1 MLRGSHGE
9 TVLGRKVE
17 EQPGLCALAKLGK
30 TPSLLLQNQPPLLI
44 CPARLWPEFDRER
57 SHDSVGGTSITS
69 FSVATQ
75 TLRALTAY
83 HNPTPGYGARE
94 PAEEME
100 DEQWR
105 GMRGCRMLPPVT
117 PAMALILSNT
127 ALRRSPFPAFPYR
140 CMSQRGVGVVAW
152 QTPCQGNGGFGTNWA
167 PLQPR
172 ALVVVGAHPPP
183 CGHSQEG
190 EPPGEL
196 VFGKKAA
203 ENLPQGAFCFNPS
216 RLPTSK
222 SIASRSPTNQSA
234 QAV

>member
-9 TVLGRKVE
+9 TVSGRKME

-30 TPSLLLQNQPPLLI
+30 TPSLLLRNQSPLLI

-57 SHDSVGGTSITS
+57 SHDPVGGTSITS

-83 HNPTPGYGARE
+83 HNPTPGYGTRE
-94 PAEEME
+94 PAEAME
-100 DEQWR
+100 DGQWR
-105 GMRGCRMLPPVT
+105 GIRGCRMLPPET
-117 PAMALILSNT
+117 PAVALILSNT
-127 ALRRSPFPAFPYR
+127 ALRRRSPFPAFPYH

-152 QTPCQGNGGFGTNWA
+152 QTPCQGNGGFGTAGLPSETLQAWS
-167 PLQPR
+167 PHQPR

-190 EPPGEL
+190 ELPGEI
-196 VFGKKAA
+196 VFGKKSSGELTARSILLQSQPSPN
-203 ENLPQGAFCFNPS
+203 EQINCF
-216 RLPTSK
+216 
-222 SIASRSPTNQSA
+222 
-234 QAV
+234 